1 MRSKTDSYLG
11 LARKAGRLL
20 TGTDTC
26 RQAVRSGK
34 LKLIII
40 AQDTAPGSLKK
51 VKNAAESHGIPWRIF
66 GNSDELSRITGSSGR
81 YVFGI
86 TDAGFADVIIKEID
100 GNKEV

>member
-11 LARKAGRLL
+11 LAKKAGRLL

-26 RQAVRSGK
+26 RQAVKSGK

-40 AQDTAPGSLKK
+40 AEDTAPGSLKK
-51 VKNAAESHGIPWRIF
+51 MRNAAVSHEIPWRVF
-66 GNSDELSRITGSSGR
+66 GSSDELSRATGNSGR